1 MGSDSKTSRLAVLIL
16 TKNEEDNI
24 VDCIRSASIA
34 DEIVVIDSGS
44 TDRTKELAEGLGA
57 KVVLH
62 PMTEEGFAG
71 QRNFALTQTT
81 AEWVFYLDAD
91 ERVIKEAIL
100 GIQAIVKDNNP
111 AVYQVERKNVVFGQM
126 MHYGGHRPD
135 YPARLFPRTGIQ
147 WTGKVHEGVKS
158 DLQRKTLQNI
168 LLHYTYQTWSQY
180 FSKFNRYT
188 SLAAQAMFE
197 RGKSVS
203 RVDALGHA
211 TFTFFRDYFLK
222 AGFLDG
228 FMGLA
233 MSVMATGYTFTKYL
247 KLINLYRLQNRRKR

>member
-1 MGSDSKTSRLAVLIL
+1 MGRDSKASRLAVLIL

-24 VDCIRSASIA
+24 VDCIRSASFA
-34 DEIVVIDSGS
+34 DEIVVVDSGS

-91 ERVIKEAIL
+91 ERVIKEAVP
-100 GIQAIVKDNNP
+100 GIQAIVKDNIP

-135 YPARLFPRTGIQ
+135 YPTRLFPRTGIQ
-147 WTGKVHEGVKS
+147 WTGKVHEGVET
-158 DLQRKTLQNI
+158 DLVEKELKNCLIHNTYTTWAQYFEKTN
-168 LLHYTYQTWSQY
+168 HYTTLSAQSMFDRGKRVNNIGALSHGLFAFIKSYVLKQGVRDGYLGFVMSLMAAY
-180 FSKFNRYT
+180 A
-188 SLAAQAMFE
+188 SLA
-197 RGKSVS
+197 
-203 RVDALGHA
+203 
-211 TFTFFRDYFLK
+211 
-222 AGFLDG
+222 
-228 FMGLA
+228 
-233 MSVMATGYTFTKYL
+233 KYL
-247 KLINLYRLQNRRKR
+247 KLKNLYRLEAKEK